1 MSDAVFCI
9 LKWFTSQCKKEIK
22 SLKLEKNPSYGTFKN
37 QLENKG
43 QEGQWVELQEG
54 VSDAGESRWTWST
67 SKDRSPETQ

>member
-9 LKWFTSQCKKEIK
+9 LKWFTSQYKKEIK
-22 SLKLEKNPSYGTFKN
+22 SLKLEKNPSYDTFKN
-37 QLENKG
+37 RLENKG

-67 SKDRSPETQ
+67 SKDRSPDTQ